1 MTLDE
6 LVTQALKKSADETA
20 VRTLYVQAV
29 NEQTAALK
37 DLAAAVRELRESNV
51 ALISM
56 AKARAESVEKS
67 DETPAPTPAEKPVEP
82 APVKETEAAPEAAPE
97 PVDNS
102 VEKSAEEPV
111 DKSAEPAPAKPVD
124 REAVKDLCTKV
135 AEQRGPQLVIGALAS
150 LGVTRLTKLP
160 DDKLPELAAIL
171 EKRLA
176 GD

>member
-1 MTLDE
+1 MNLDE

-20 VRTLYVQAV
+20 VRAMYVQAV
-29 NEQTAALK
+29 NDQTAALK

-82 APVKETEAAPEAAPE
+82 APVQETEAAPE

-111 DKSAEPAPAKPVD
+111 DKSAEPAPAKPID

-135 AEQRGPQLVIGALAS
+135 AEQRGPQIVLGALAS

>member
-1 MTLDE
+1 MNLDE

-20 VRTLYVQAV
+20 VRAMYVQAV
-29 NEQTAALK
+29 NDQTAALK

-82 APVKETEAAPEAAPE
+82 APVQETEAAPE

-135 AEQRGPQLVIGALAS
+135 AEQRGPQIVIGALAS

-160 DDKLPELAAIL
+160 DDKLPELAATL
-171 EKRLA
+171 EERLA

>member
-1 MTLDE
+1 MNLDE

-20 VRTLYVQAV
+20 VRAMYVQAV
-29 NEQTAALK
+29 NDQTAALK

-82 APVKETEAAPEAAPE
+82 APVQETEAAPE

-102 VEKSAEEPV
+102 VEKPAEEPV
-111 DKSAEPAPAKPVD
+111 DKSAEPAPAKPID

-135 AEQRGPQLVIGALAS
+135 AEQRGPQIVIGALAS

>member
-1 MTLDE
+1 MNLDE

-20 VRTLYVQAV
+20 VRAMYVQAV
-29 NEQTAALK
+29 NDQTAALK

-82 APVKETEAAPEAAPE
+82 APVQETEAAPE

-102 VEKSAEEPV
+102 AEKSAEEPV

-135 AEQRGPQLVIGALAS
+135 AEQRGPQIVIGALAS

-171 EKRLA
+171 EERLA

>member
-1 MTLDE
+1 MNLDE

-20 VRTLYVQAV
+20 VRAMYVQAV
-29 NEQTAALK
+29 NDQTAALK

-82 APVKETEAAPEAAPE
+82 APVQETEAAPE

-111 DKSAEPAPAKPVD
+111 DKSAEPAPAKPID

-135 AEQRGPQLVIGALAS
+135 AEQRGPQIVIGALAS

>member
-1 MTLDE
+1 MNLDE

-20 VRTLYVQAV
+20 VRAMYVQAV
-29 NEQTAALK
+29 NDQTAALK

-82 APVKETEAAPEAAPE
+82 APVQETEAAPE

-135 AEQRGPQLVIGALAS
+135 AEQRGPQIVIGALVS

-171 EKRLA
+171 EERLA

>member
-1 MTLDE
+1 MNLDE

-20 VRTLYVQAV
+20 VRAMYVQAV
-29 NEQTAALK
+29 NDQTAALK

-82 APVKETEAAPEAAPE
+82 APVQETEAAPE

-135 AEQRGPQLVIGALAS
+135 AEQRGPQIVIGALAS

-171 EKRLA
+171 EERLA